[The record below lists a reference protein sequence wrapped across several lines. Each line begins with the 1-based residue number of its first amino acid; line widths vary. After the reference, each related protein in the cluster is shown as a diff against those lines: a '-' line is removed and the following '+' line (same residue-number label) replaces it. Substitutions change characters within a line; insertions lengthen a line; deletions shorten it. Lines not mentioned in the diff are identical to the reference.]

1 MRHFHLLP
9 VLFCLLLPAAG
20 RLAAQDLK
28 IPTDSTQLTS
38 IETKDGNEFVGYVVQ
53 IETDVLVLKTEQFG
67 EVKIRKTDI
76 RYIRPVNTKQ
86 IVGGEYWY
94 DNPYAT
100 RYFFGPNG
108 YGLRKGEGYYQN
120 AWIFFNQV
128 SYGFT
133 DNFTLGV
140 GLIPAFIFGG
150 APTPVWITPKVSIPL
165 KKDQVNLGVGGFF
178 ATVLGEEDASFGIAY
193 GALTLGSRDRNINFG
208 LGYGYSGD
216 GWANT
221 PTVTLSGMYRT
232 GKKFALL
239 TENYL
244 FDAGEDSYVLMSFGG
259 RFIGKHVAIDAGFFI
274 PTQTDG
280 ELILIPWLGVNVP
293 FGHPSR

>member
-53 IETDVLVLKTEQFG
+53 NETDVLVLKTAQFG

-140 GLIPAFIFGG
+140 GLIPTFIFGG

-165 KKDQVNLGVGGFF
+165 KKDQVNLGVGGIF

-244 FDAGEDSYVLMSFGG
+244 FDAGEESYVLMSFGG